1 MNSRLKAYTD
11 VMLISFE
18 SFMMADLADELAGQ
32 LALSMTDVTL
42 YNNA

>member
-1 MNSRLKAYTD
+1 MNSRLKAYAD
-11 VMLISFE
+11 VMHVSFE

-32 LALSMTDVTL
+32 LVLLMTDVTL